1 MHDIISKV
9 GRNQQTMV
17 FKIQKKIMDSEHSLT
32 EWVSQTLPFAAKE
45 HQIKFQ
51 SVSYKVDENFPD
63 RK

>member
-1 MHDIISKV
+1 
-9 GRNQQTMV
+9 MV